1 VYDKDN
7 QPVDVEFDQQ
17 FLNSLDANVQAQI
30 RSQID
35 PANQKR
41 DLKQQSERFPPT
53 AVAKGDTWERTEMTD
68 LGGAQTMKVRRSYT
82 HEGLEEHEGRPCVK
96 LTMKVL
102 SVELSAEGGTTPVKI
117 KPTEL
122 KSDGSDG
129 VSWFDVQLG
138 DVVEERQTLKAVGP
152 LKLEIN
158 GMELP
163 AELDLEMKTSTK
175 RVK

>member
-1 VYDKDN
+1 
-7 QPVDVEFDQQ
+7 
-17 FLNSLDANVQAQI
+17 
-30 RSQID
+30 
-35 PANQKR
+35 
-41 DLKQQSERFPPT
+41 
-53 AVAKGDTWERTEMTD
+53 
-68 LGGAQTMKVRRSYT
+68 
-82 HEGLEEHEGRPCVK
+82 
-96 LTMKVL
+96 MKVL

>member
-1 VYDKDN
+1 
-7 QPVDVEFDQQ
+7 
-17 FLNSLDANVQAQI
+17 
-30 RSQID
+30 
-35 PANQKR
+35 
-41 DLKQQSERFPPT
+41 
-53 AVAKGDTWERTEMTD
+53 
-68 LGGAQTMKVRRSYT
+68 
-82 HEGLEEHEGRPCVK
+82 
-96 LTMKVL
+96 
-102 SVELSAEGGTTPVKI
+102 
-117 KPTEL
+117 
-122 KSDGSDG
+122 